1 MKGPYRF
8 YVLGVLLAAN
18 VLNYADRSVLS
29 VLAEAIK
36 HDLKISDAQ
45 LGFLAGTSFV
55 LFNAIIGVAVG
66 KLVDGWRRNRL
77 LSIGVALWSAM
88 TALSGLAGNFPQLCA
103 ARLGIGVGEA
113 SVGTT
118 AYSLITDIF
127 SARWRAA
134 AMAVVLFGPSIALSI
149 CLSAGGWIVQH
160 WPGVCAGAHMC
171 AFKGWQAAF
180 LVFGLPG
187 LLVSVLVAFIG
198 EPAQGAA
205 GERRARARPLSEL
218 AGELSLLLPPF
229 TLFRLWRLGGAPVL
243 RANLIAAVV
252 IAAAAAGLFWL
263 THDALQWAAV
273 GFGSYAMTSWIQAM
287 LRSDPELSA
296 LTISSRTY
304 RALVSAAICAVAF
317 YGAIAFWSTPLAI
330 RTLHMKYAEAGA
342 SLGAAIGAGSL
353 LGNLLGGFVADR
365 WRKANPAAPLY
376 VAMGCLVAGALL
388 LALALFVREKAQFA
402 LALGAAIVFL
412 TAWVPG
418 FLALLQELVLP
429 SMRGRATA
437 IYIVSTTMIS
447 GSIGSYAIGRISDAV
462 GSIREGIYALYILVP
477 IGLFFL
483 ARAARTLSGA
493 HADRDRLEAGQA

>member
-1 MKGPYRF
+1 MKRPHRF

-36 HDLKISDAQ
+36 RDLKISDAQ

-88 TALSGLAGNFPQLCA
+88 TAFSGLAGNYYQLSA
-103 ARLGIGVGEA
+103 ARFGIGVGEA

-118 AYSLITDIF
+118 AYSLVTDIF
-127 SARWRAA
+127 PARSRAA
-134 AMAVVLFGPSIALSI
+134 AMAVILFGPSIALSI

-160 WPGVCAGAHMC
+160 WPSLCAGAHMC

-180 LVFGLPG
+180 VVFGLPG

-198 EPAQGAA
+198 EPAEGAA
-205 GERRARARPLSEL
+205 GERRARGRPLTDF

-229 TLFRLWRLGGAPVL
+229 TFFRLWRLGGARVL
-243 RANLIAAVV
+243 RANLIAALV
-252 IAAAAAGLFWL
+252 IAAAAAGLCWL

-287 LRSDPELSA
+287 LLSDPELSA
-296 LTISSRTY
+296 LTLSSRTY
-304 RALVSAAICAVAF
+304 RTMVSAAVCAVAF
-317 YGAIAFWSTPLAI
+317 YGAIAFWSAPLAI
-330 RTLHMKYAEAGA
+330 RTLHMNYAEAGA

-353 LGNLLGGFVADR
+353 LGNFLGGFVVDR
-365 WRKANPAAPLY
+365 WRKINPAAPLY
-376 VAMGCLVAGALL
+376 VTMGSLVAGALL
-388 LALALFVREKAQFA
+388 LALALLVREKGPFA
-402 LALGAAIVFL
+402 LALGASIVFL

-429 SMRGRATA
+429 AMRGRAMA
-437 IYIVSTTMIS
+437 IYLVSTTMIS
-447 GSIGSYAIGRISDAV
+447 GSIGAYAIGKISDAV

-477 IGLFFL
+477 LGLFFL
-483 ARAARTLSGA
+483 ASAARTLPKA
-493 HADRDRLEAGQA
+493 HEERDRLEASKA